1 MMICQMAGCLKV
13 CKTCENKKKC
23 DASGVCCGIDERPSG
38 LYCSSYKRK
47 RKQRVRRKAMNL
59 LEIENDVEIQS
70 EYEIVYYDREKNQR
84 FKLEKCIFTKSI
96 KIDYIYIENGTIFF
110 EINEWHLMY
119 NHENRNIEFL
129 NPTKI

>member
-1 MMICQMAGCLKV
+1 MTVL
-13 CKTCENKKKC
+13 
-23 DASGVCCGIDERPSG
+23 D
-38 LYCSSYKRK
+38 
-47 RKQRVRRKAMNL
+47 
-59 LEIENDVEIQS
+59 IENNDVAIQS

-96 KIDYIYIENGTIFF
+96 EIDSIYVENGIMFF